1 MCHLV
6 QLTSSCTSL
15 ENSRRSESLCIN
27 YVMNY
32 FNQPNFSKMTII
44 LILSKFIKRI
54 LSLTYPKIEN
64 WPSSLSC
71 PKSAKWPV
79 WEYLYLQLWRGYKHQ
94 IRGAGTLTYV
104 LWKWYAHTCSG
115 TPLISSFRVDAEVR
129 LPTNYS
135 LLQADIEK

>member
-54 LSLTYPKIEN
+54 LYLTYPKIAN

-71 PKSAKWPV
+71 SKSAKWPV

-94 IRGAGTLTYV
+94 IWVAGTYL
-104 LWKWYAHTCSG
+104 CSLEMVS
-115 TPLISSFRVDAEVR
+115 THMLRATSYWLLRCRWWSVTTD
-129 LPTNYS
+129 S
-135 LLQADIEK
+135 LSQADIEK